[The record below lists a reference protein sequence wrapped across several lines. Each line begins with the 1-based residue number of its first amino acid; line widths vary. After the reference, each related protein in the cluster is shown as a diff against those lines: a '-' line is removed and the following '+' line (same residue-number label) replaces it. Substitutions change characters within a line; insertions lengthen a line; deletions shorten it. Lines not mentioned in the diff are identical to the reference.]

1 MEQKKTVFIE
11 RLEEIDKSFYN
22 HFHKYPDDVFSSSG
36 RIEII
41 GNHLDHNHGSVMVG
55 TIDLSIL
62 AVVSPTQDNYIRYV
76 TSSFPEIVIDITSL
90 EFNELQCG
98 TSIAIIKGILY
109 QMKQLGYNIGGCNI
123 YSSTNIFKGAGV
135 SSSAAFENL
144 IGQIMNYYYNDSKI
158 KALQRAKISQFA
170 ERKYF
175 NKPCGLLDQAGIA
188 LGGINYIDFY
198 DVQHPKT
205 KRIEYEFKNYD
216 FVIVNTKDSHSKL
229 VANYS
234 QIIDDML
241 LIANH
246 YQKDYLIDVDENIFF
261 NEKDELA
268 KAYGER
274 AVGRAVHF
282 FEENKRVKSAFAALM
297 NNDEDTFARLIQE
310 SGDSSYKLLRNCY
323 VENEEENLP
332 KAINLS
338 KSIIKKGAVRVHG
351 GGFAG
356 TILAFVSKEESREYI
371 RVMRKYYGFKNV
383 RKLNISR
390 YGTRYVGKVNK
401 YLGERESE

>member
-1 MEQKKTVFIE
+1 M
-11 RLEEIDKSFYN
+11 
-22 HFHKYPDDVFSSSG
+22 
-36 RIEII
+36 
-41 GNHLDHNHGSVMVG
+41 
-55 TIDLSIL
+55 
-62 AVVSPTQDNYIRYV
+62 
-76 TSSFPEIVIDITSL
+76 
-90 EFNELQCG
+90 
-98 TSIAIIKGILY
+98 
-109 QMKQLGYNIGGCNI
+109 
-123 YSSTNIFKGAGV
+123 
-135 SSSAAFENL
+135 
-144 IGQIMNYYYNDSKI
+144 
-158 KALQRAKISQFA
+158 
-170 ERKYF
+170 
-175 NKPCGLLDQAGIA
+175 
-188 LGGINYIDFY
+188 
-198 DVQHPKT
+198 QHPKT

-371 RVMRKYYGFKNV
+371 RIMRKYYGFKNV

-390 YGTRYVGKVNK
+390 YGTRYVGKVIK

>member
-158 KALQRAKISQFA
+158 KALERAKISQFA

-297 NNDEDTFARLIQE
+297 NNDEDNVKQAIKVLNRAKGFFRSMIGKAMQLRAVPEITFYYDKTLDEGMRISTLITKTIKHDEELSGLASNENKE
-310 SGDSSYKLLRNCY
+310 SQ
-323 VENEEENLP
+323 ENLELE
-332 KAINLS
+332 ANS
-338 KSIIKKGAVRVHG
+338 NQAENSNA
-351 GGFAG
+351 
-356 TILAFVSKEESREYI
+356 
-371 RVMRKYYGFKNV
+371 
-383 RKLNISR
+383 
-390 YGTRYVGKVNK
+390 
-401 YLGERESE
+401 

>member
-1 MEQKKTVFIE
+1 M
-11 RLEEIDKSFYN
+11 
-22 HFHKYPDDVFSSSG
+22 KY
-36 RIEII
+36 
-41 GNHLDHNHGSVMVG
+41 
-55 TIDLSIL
+55 
-62 AVVSPTQDNYIRYV
+62 
-76 TSSFPEIVIDITSL
+76 
-90 EFNELQCG
+90 
-98 TSIAIIKGILY
+98 
-109 QMKQLGYNIGGCNI
+109 
-123 YSSTNIFKGAGV
+123 
-135 SSSAAFENL
+135 
-144 IGQIMNYYYNDSKI
+144 
-158 KALQRAKISQFA
+158 
-170 ERKYF
+170 
-175 NKPCGLLDQAGIA
+175 
-188 LGGINYIDFY
+188 
-198 DVQHPKT
+198 PKT

>member
-1 MEQKKTVFIE
+1 
-11 RLEEIDKSFYN
+11 
-22 HFHKYPDDVFSSSG
+22 
-36 RIEII
+36 
-41 GNHLDHNHGSVMVG
+41 
-55 TIDLSIL
+55 
-62 AVVSPTQDNYIRYV
+62 
-76 TSSFPEIVIDITSL
+76 
-90 EFNELQCG
+90 
-98 TSIAIIKGILY
+98 
-109 QMKQLGYNIGGCNI
+109 
-123 YSSTNIFKGAGV
+123 
-135 SSSAAFENL
+135 
-144 IGQIMNYYYNDSKI
+144 
-158 KALQRAKISQFA
+158 
-170 ERKYF
+170 
-175 NKPCGLLDQAGIA
+175 
-188 LGGINYIDFY
+188 
-198 DVQHPKT
+198 
-205 KRIEYEFKNYD
+205 
-216 FVIVNTKDSHSKL
+216 
-229 VANYS
+229 
-234 QIIDDML
+234 ML

-371 RVMRKYYGFKNV
+371 RIMRKYYGFKNV

-390 YGTRYVGKVNK
+390 YGTRYVWKVIK

>member
-1 MEQKKTVFIE
+1 MEPKKTVFIE
-11 RLEEIDKSFYN
+11 RLEELNTSFYN
-22 HFHKYPDDVFSSSG
+22 QFHEYPDDVFSSSG

-62 AVVSPTQDNYIRYV
+62 AVVKPTQDNSIRYV
-76 TSSFPEIVIDITSL
+76 TSTFPEIKIDLSSL
-90 EFNELQCG
+90 EFNEMECG
-98 TSIAIIKGILY
+98 TSLAIIKGILF
-109 QMKQLGYNIGGCNI
+109 QMKQLGYNIGGCKI
-123 YSSTNIFKGAGV
+123 FSSTNIFKGAGV

-158 KALQRAKISQFA
+158 KPMERAKISQYA
-170 ERKYF
+170 ERVYF

-198 DVQHPKT
+198 SVDHPKT
-205 KRIEYEFKNYD
+205 KKIEYEFKKYD
-216 FVIVNTKDSHSKL
+216 FIIVNTRDSHSKL
-229 VANYS
+229 IANYS
-234 QIIDDML
+234 QIIDDMK

-246 YQKDYLIDVDENIFF
+246 YSKEYLIDVDEKKFF
-261 NEKDELA
+261 SEKDELA

-274 AVGRAVHF
+274 SVGRAVHF
-282 FEENKRVKSAFAALM
+282 FEENRRVKNAFAALM

-310 SGDSSYKLLRNCY
+310 SGDSSYSLLKNCY

-332 KAINLS
+332 KAIKLS

-356 TILAFVSKEESREYI
+356 TILAFIDKEESREYI
-371 RVMRKYYGFKNV
+371 RIMRKYYGYKNV

-390 YGTRYVGKVNK
+390 YGSRYVGKVKK
-401 YLGERESE
+401 YIGVEQ